1 MECDSSDSRFL
12 TATAACRR
20 HAVTCLSR
28 DKAERKKEN
37 KPEKTGQRS
46 KRL

>member
-1 MECDSSDSRFL
+1 MEGDSNASRFL
-12 TATAACRR
+12 TATAAGRR

-37 KPEKTGQRS
+37 KPEKAGQRS